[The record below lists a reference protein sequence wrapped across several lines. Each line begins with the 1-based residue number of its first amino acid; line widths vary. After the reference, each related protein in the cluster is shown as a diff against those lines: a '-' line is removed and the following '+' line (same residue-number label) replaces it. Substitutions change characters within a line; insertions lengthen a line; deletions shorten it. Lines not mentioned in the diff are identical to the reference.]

1 MSVEHSFDSP
11 VFLFTD
17 YETQGNEA
25 DKESIASVET
35 TSLLQR
41 LLPNSSP
48 LSELQVFLCSV
59 KILYRIS
66 LDLVYC
72 SQILSLS
79 KKEENSSIVIKTM
92 KDKQIIKFKTS
103 QEKTKREI

>member
-1 MSVEHSFDSP
+1 MTVQF
-11 VFLFTD
+11 FLFTD

-48 LSELQVFLCSV
+48 LSELQVIF
-59 KILYRIS
+59 
-66 LDLVYC
+66 
-72 SQILSLS
+72 SQL
-79 KKEENSSIVIKTM
+79 
-92 KDKQIIKFKTS
+92 
-103 QEKTKREI
+103 

>member
-1 MSVEHSFDSP
+1 MVIHVYGFGIYTVLVEHSWQSS
-11 VFLFTD
+11 FLFTD

-48 LSELQVFLCSV
+48 LSELQVIF
-59 KILYRIS
+59 
-66 LDLVYC
+66 
-72 SQILSLS
+72 SQL
-79 KKEENSSIVIKTM
+79 
-92 KDKQIIKFKTS
+92 
-103 QEKTKREI
+103 